1 MKFLTL
7 IFLFSTCILGAQTHR
22 YIYELKLKMDST
34 EIDYQKYYMIL
45 DIGQFDT
52 KFYGRDLLVSDSLN
66 NKFGNLDNR
75 YIDMTGQIVK
85 RKNGTSKNENFI
97 NIKFEYYSFFTSDPI
112 IWNIHSETKSEN
124 GYALQKATGNFG
136 GRKWIAWFNK
146 DIPFNEG
153 PYKFSGLPG
162 LIFEIMDDKQNFI
175 YKLVK
180 NQNLKE
186 NISTEDFVESN
197 FGNRA
202 IIISEQQK
210 RKLLLNFYNDPFSY
224 ERDSFK
230 NNTDLKIN
238 IGGKEAHNIE
248 ELNTLVKSMQSIIR
262 KYNNPLEIDKVIHY
276 K

>member
-1 MKFLTL
+1 MKFLAI
-7 IFLFSTCILGAQTHR
+7 IFLFATSILGAQTHR

-34 EIDYQKYYMIL
+34 ETDYQKSYMVL

-52 KFYGRDLLVSDSLN
+52 KFYGRDLLVTDSLN

-75 YIDMTGQIVK
+75 YVDMTGQIVK

-112 IWNIHSETKSEN
+112 TWNILRETKSEN
-124 GYALQKATGNFG
+124 EYTLQKATGNFG

-186 NISTEDFVESN
+186 
-197 FGNRA
+197 A
-202 IIISEQQK
+202 ITINEQQK
-210 RKLLLNFYNDPFSY
+210 RKLLLNFYNDPFAF
-224 ERDSFK
+224 ERESFK

-238 IGGKEAHNIE
+238 IGDKEAHNIE

-262 KYNNPLEIDKVIHY
+262 KYNNPLEIEKVIHY